1 MHGGGGG
8 GEVTFVVFD
17 DGGEVTFVVFDADG
31 EVTFVVMFGGGDGDT
46 AVHHAT
52 SPFAG
57 TVSSHLQSSCSTTA
71 FRGNP
76 QLHIDDR

>member
-1 MHGGGGG
+1 MVFDAD

-17 DGGEVTFVVFDADG
+17 ADGEVTFVVFDVDGEVTFVVFDADG
-31 EVTFVVMFGGGDGDT
+31 EVTFVVMFGGGDSDT

-57 TVSSHLQSSCSTTA
+57 TVSSHLQPTFSHTS
-71 FRGNP
+71 
-76 QLHIDDR
+76 LK